1 MPRNQIPPVL
11 HRSGPQTGE
20 LTRAWSIDGSTI
32 NEEERTVELS
42 FSSEEPYR
50 RWFGNEILSHDAGA
64 VDLSRLQEVG
74 VLLFSHGRD
83 ARYGRMPIGTIEK
96 AWTDSNTRKAR
107 ALVRFDDD
115 EDSEKVFRKVVKG
128 VIKGVS
134 VGYNVTNWE
143 EVKAGAT
150 SANGRHQGPA
160 YVALKWQPFE
170 ISIEPTPAD
179 PTVGVGRSAEP
190 TPAPQINEGD
200 DMNMPG
206 LKHVALAAQ
215 GLAHAPDT
223 GGAPGATSGAAP
235 ATEPAARTV
244 EPDAAALARAAEAER
259 TRTTE
264 IMDLCRTFSVE
275 PDEYI
280 RSGAQVSAVKDA
292 ILEQLRAARQP
303 QTPAL
308 GTIHVTAEETD
319 KIRAAASDGLLLR
332 AGVNVAQPAPGA
344 NEFRGMS
351 LRDLAIDCA
360 TRAGVVN
367 AHRMDDR
374 ELLKTVLQR
383 DGDKMF
389 PDSTF
394 QGILSNAVDKTL
406 SNAYQEVP
414 TTFQTWTSKGSNSDF
429 KAAEH
434 YRISEAG
441 ELELTKQ
448 NDLIPYDD
456 PMKDEKVTKS
466 VITYSKRWGFTR
478 EAFIND
484 DLSMLNRVPRAYVTA
499 AKRGLNRLV
508 YKMLATN
515 PVIFDGKNLFDPAHK
530 NLGTILDVPNEK
542 TMSEARTAMRL
553 QKAIRGLATLNLTPK
568 YMLVPAAL
576 ETEAMK
582 FIYSPTDM
590 AQGNSAVINVFR
602 NATTL
607 IVDAELDAYSPS
619 AWYLSADPSTVDTI
633 EVTYLRGREEP
644 TVETH
649 VAFDRLGMEFRIY
662 FDYGVTVLDSRG
674 LYKNPGKVTSGDGQ

>member
-1 MPRNQIPPVL
+1 MPKNQIPILL
-11 HRSGPQTGE
+11 HRNGPPKSE
-20 LTRAWSIDGSTI
+20 LTRAWAIDNSTI
-32 NEEERTVELS
+32 SEENRTVELS
-42 FSSEEPYR
+42 FSSEEPYM
-50 RWFGNEILSHDAGA
+50 RWFGNEVLSHDDGA
-64 VDLSRLQEVG
+64 VDLTRLQEVG
-74 VLLFSHGRD
+74 VLLFAHGRD
-83 ARYGRMPIGTIEK
+83 MKYGKMPIGTIEK
-96 AWTDSNTRKAR
+96 AWIDSNTRKAR

-115 EDSEKVFRKVVKG
+115 EDSDKVFRKVVKG

-134 VGYNVTNWE
+134 VGYSVTNWE
-143 EVKAGAT
+143 EVKAGSV

-190 TPAPQINEGD
+190 MPAPQINEGD
-200 DMNMPG
+200 DKHMPG
-206 LKHVALAAQ
+206 LKHIALAAQ
-215 GLAHAPDT
+215 GLVHAPDT
-223 GGAPGATSGAAP
+223 GGAPGATPGAVIDLNGDA
-235 ATEPAARTV
+235 ARAAADAELARTV
-244 EPDAAALARAAEAER
+244 
-259 TRTTE
+259 E
-264 IMDLCRTFSVE
+264 IMDLCREFSVD
-275 PDEYI
+275 PAEYI
-280 RSGAQVSAVKDA
+280 RNKSTVAAVKDA
-292 ILEQLRAARQP
+292 ILKQMRTARQP
-303 QTPAL
+303 QTPAI
-308 GTIHVTAEETD
+308 GSVHVGAEEVD
-319 KIRAAASDGLLLR
+319 KIRAAASDGLLMR
-332 AGVNVAQPAPGA
+332 AGVVVAKPAPGA

-360 TRAGVVN
+360 TRSGVTN
-367 AHRMDDR
+367 AHRMTDEDLMR
-374 ELLKTVLQR
+374 TVLSR
-383 DGDKMF
+383 DGNNMS

-394 QGILSNAVDKTL
+394 QGIISNAVDKTL

-414 TTFQTWTSKGSNSDF
+414 TTFQSWTSRGSNADF

-441 ELELTKQ
+441 ELQLTPQ
-448 NDLIPYDD
+448 NGEIPYDD

-466 VITYSKRWGFTR
+466 VLTYSKRWGFTR
-478 EAFIND
+478 ESFIND
-484 DLSMLNRVPRAYVTA
+484 DLSMINRVPRAYVAA

-515 PVIFDGKNLFDPAHK
+515 PVIFDGKPLFDAAHK
-530 NLGTILDVPNEK
+530 NMGTILDVPNEA
-542 TMSEARTAMRL
+542 TMNEARTAMRL

-576 ETEAMK
+576 ETAATK

-602 NATTL
+602 NSTTL
-607 IVDAELDAYSPS
+607 IVDAELDAYSPT
-619 AWYLSADPSTVDTI
+619 AWYLSADPSAVDTV

-644 TVETH
+644 TLETH

-674 LYKNPGKVTSGDGQ
+674 LYMNAGK

>member
-1 MPRNQIPPVL
+1 MSKNQIPVVL
-11 HRSGPQTGE
+11 HRIGPQTGE

-50 RWFGNEILSHDAGA
+50 RWFGNEVLSHDAGA
-64 VDLSRLQEVG
+64 ADLSRLQEVG

-96 AWTDSNTRKAR
+96 AWIDANTRKAR

-143 EVKAGAT
+143 EVKAGSV

-179 PTVGVGRSAEP
+179 PTVGVGRSAES
-190 TPAPQINEGD
+190 APQNYEGD
-200 DMNMPG
+200 DNNMPG
-206 LKHVALAAQ
+206 LKHIALAAQ
-215 GLAHAPDT
+215 GLVHAPDT

-235 ATEPAARTV
+235 ATEPVARST

-259 TRTTE
+259 ARTTE

-292 ILEQLRAARQP
+292 ILEQLRTARQP

-308 GTIHVTAEETD
+308 GTVHVTVEETD

-332 AGVNVAQPAPGA
+332 AGVGVAKPAPGA

-360 TRAGVVN
+360 VRAGVTN
-367 AHRMDDR
+367 AHRMSDE
-374 ELLKTVLQR
+374 ELMQTVLSR
-383 DGDKMF
+383 DGNNMF

-406 SNAYQEVP
+406 SSAYQEVP

-441 ELELTKQ
+441 ELELTPQ
-448 NDLIPYDD
+448 NAEIPYDE

-478 EAFIND
+478 QAFIND

-576 ETEAMK
+576 ETDATK

-590 AQGNSAVINVFR
+590 TSNNSAVINVFR

-633 EVTYLRGREEP
+633 EVTYLLGREEP
-644 TVETH
+644 TLETR

-674 LYKNPGKVTSGDGQ
+674 LYKNPGKASE

>member
-1 MPRNQIPPVL
+1 MQERRIPTVL
-11 HRSGPQTGE
+11 HRNDPETGQ
-20 LTRAWSIDGSTI
+20 LTRAWSIDGSTV

-50 RWFGNEILSHDAGA
+50 RWFGNEVLSHDNGA
-64 VDLSRLQEVG
+64 VDLTRLQEVG
-74 VLLFSHGRD
+74 VLLFAHGRD
-83 ARYGRMPIGTIEK
+83 MKYGKMPIGTIEK
-96 AWTDSNTRKAR
+96 AWIDSNTRKAR

-115 EDSEKVFRKVVKG
+115 EDSDKVFRKVAKG

-134 VGYNVTNWE
+134 VGYSVTNWE
-143 EVKAGAT
+143 EVKAGST

-190 TPAPQINEGD
+190 MPAPAPQINEGD
-200 DMNMPG
+200 DNNMAG
-206 LKHVALAAQ
+206 LKHIALAAQ
-215 GLAHAPDT
+215 GLVHAPDA
-223 GGAPGATSGAAP
+223 GGALGATHGA
-235 ATEPAARTV
+235 V
-244 EPDAAALARAAEAER
+244 IDLNGDSARAAADAELSR
-259 TRTTE
+259 TVE
-264 IMDLCRTFSVE
+264 IMDLCREFSVD
-275 PDEYI
+275 PTEYI
-280 RSGAQVSAVKDA
+280 RNKSTVAAVKDA
-292 ILEQLRAARQP
+292 ILTQLRTNMQP
-303 QTPAL
+303 QTPGL
-308 GTIHVTAEETD
+308 GTDSVRVTAEEVD
-319 KIRAAASDGLLLR
+319 KIRAAASDGLLMR
-332 AGVNVAQPAPGA
+332 AGVRVAQPAPGA

-351 LRDLAIDCA
+351 LRDIAIDCA
-360 TRAGVVN
+360 TRSGVTN
-367 AHRMDDR
+367 AHRMSDE
-374 ELLKTVLQR
+374 ELMRTALQR
-383 DGDKMF
+383 DGSNMS

-414 TTFQTWTSKGSNSDF
+414 TTFQAWTSTGSNSDF

-448 NDLIPYDD
+448 NAQIPYDD
-456 PMKDEKVTKS
+456 ALKDEKVTKS
-466 VITYSKRWGFTR
+466 VLTYSKRWGFTR

-484 DLSMLNRVPRAYVTA
+484 DLSMLNRVPRAYVAA

-515 PVIFDGKNLFDPAHK
+515 PVIFDGKELFHADHK

-542 TMSEARTAMRL
+542 TMNEARTAMRL

-576 ETEAMK
+576 ETAATK

-590 AQGNSAVINVFR
+590 TQGNSGVINVFR
-602 NATTL
+602 NSTTL
-607 IVDAELDAYSPS
+607 VVDAELDAHSPT
-619 AWYLSADPSTVDTI
+619 AWYLSADPSAVDTV

-644 TVETH
+644 TLETH

-674 LYKNPGKVTSGDGQ
+674 LYMNAGK

>member
-1 MPRNQIPPVL
+1 MPKNQIPTLL
-11 HRSGPQTGE
+11 HRDGPETGQ
-20 LTRAWSIDGSTI
+20 LTRAWSIDGSTV

-50 RWFGNEILSHDAGA
+50 RWFGNEILSHDNGA

-83 ARYGRMPIGTIEK
+83 AKYGRMPIGTIEK

-134 VGYNVTNWE
+134 VGYSVTNWE
-143 EVKAGAT
+143 EVKAGST

-190 TPAPQINEGD
+190 MPAPQINEGD
-200 DMNMPG
+200 DNNMPG
-206 LKHVALAAQ
+206 LKHIALAAQ
-215 GLAHAPDT
+215 GLTHAPDA
-223 GGAPGATSGAAP
+223 GGAPGATSGATP
-235 ATEPAARTV
+235 VTEPAARSA
-244 EPDAAALARAAEAER
+244 EPDAAALARAAESER
-259 TRTTE
+259 TRTTA
-264 IMDLCRTFSVE
+264 IMDLCRSFSVD

-280 RSGAQVSAVKDA
+280 RSGATVASVKDA
-292 ILEQLRAARQP
+292 ILEQMRTARQP

-308 GTIHVTAEETD
+308 GSIQVSAEETD
-319 KIRAAASDGLLLR
+319 KIRAAASDGLLMR
-332 AGVNVAQPAPGA
+332 AGVRVAQPAPGA

-351 LRDLAIDCA
+351 LRDIAIDCA
-360 TRAGVVN
+360 TRSGVTN
-367 AHRMDDR
+367 AHRMSDE
-374 ELLKTVLQR
+374 ELMRTALQR
-383 DGDKMF
+383 DGSNMS

-414 TTFQTWTSKGSNSDF
+414 TTFQAWTSTGSNSDF

-448 NDLIPYDD
+448 NAQIPYDD
-456 PMKDEKVTKS
+456 AMKDEKVTKS
-466 VITYSKRWGFTR
+466 VLTYSKRWGFTR

-484 DLSMLNRVPRAYVTA
+484 DLSMLNRVPRAYVAA

-515 PVIFDGKNLFDPAHK
+515 PVIFDGKELFHADHK

-542 TMSEARTAMRL
+542 TMNEARTAMRL

-576 ETEAMK
+576 ETAATK

-590 AQGNSAVINVFR
+590 TSNNSSVINVFR
-602 NATTL
+602 NSTTL
-607 IVDAELDAYSPS
+607 VVDAELDAYSPT
-619 AWYLSADPSTVDTI
+619 AWYLSADPSAVDTV

-644 TVETH
+644 TLETH

-674 LYKNPGKVTSGDGQ
+674 LYMNAGK

>member
-1 MPRNQIPPVL
+1 MQGNRIPAVL
-11 HRSGPQTGE
+11 HRSGPEAGE
-20 LTRAWSIDGSTI
+20 LTRAWTIDNSTI

-50 RWFGNEILSHDAGA
+50 RWFGNEILSHDNGA
-64 VDLSRLQEVG
+64 VDLSRLQDVG

-83 ARYGRMPIGTIEK
+83 AKYGRMPIGTIEK
-96 AWTDSNTRKAR
+96 AWIDANTRKAR

-115 EDSEKVFRKVVKG
+115 EDSDKVFRKVVKG

-134 VGYNVTNWE
+134 VGYSVTNWE
-143 EVKAGAT
+143 EVKAGST

-179 PTVGVGRSAEP
+179 PTVGVGRSAELP
-190 TPAPQINEGD
+190 VTPQIIEGD
-200 DMNMPG
+200 DNNMPG

-215 GLAHAPDT
+215 GLVHAPDT

-235 ATEPAARTV
+235 ASEPAARSV

-259 TRTTE
+259 TRATE
-264 IMDLCRTFSVE
+264 IMDLCRTFSVDPE
-275 PDEYI
+275 EYI
-280 RSGAQVSAVKDA
+280 RSGVSVAAVKDA
-292 ILEQLRAARQP
+292 ILTQLRTARQP

-308 GTIHVTAEETD
+308 GTVQVTAEETD

-332 AGVNVAQPAPGA
+332 AGVNVATPAPGA
-344 NEFRGMS
+344 HEFRSMS
-351 LRDLAIDCA
+351 LRDIAIDCA
-360 TRAGVVN
+360 TRGGVHN
-367 AHRMDDR
+367 AHRMSDE
-374 ELLKTVLQR
+374 ELMRTVLSR
-383 DGDKMF
+383 DGNNMF

-394 QGILSNAVDKTL
+394 QGIISNAVDKTL

-441 ELELTKQ
+441 ELELVPQ
-448 NDLIPYDD
+448 NGLIPYDD

-466 VITYSKRWGFTR
+466 VLTHAKRWGFTR

-508 YKMLATN
+508 YKMLASN
-515 PVIFDGKNLFDPAHK
+515 PAIYDGKKLFDAEHK
-530 NLGTILDVPNEK
+530 NLATVLGVPNEA
-542 TMSEARTAMRL
+542 TMDEARTAMRL
-553 QKAIRGLATLNLTPK
+553 QKDIRGLATLNLTPK

-576 ETEAMK
+576 ETAATK

-590 AQGNSAVINVFR
+590 TQGNSAVINVFR

-607 IVDAELDAYSPS
+607 IVDAELDAYSS
-619 AWYLSADPSTVDTI
+619 TAWYLAADPNSADTV

-644 TVETH
+644 TLETN

-674 LYKNPGKVTSGDGQ
+674 LYMNAGK

>member
-1 MPRNQIPPVL
+1 MSKNRIPAVL
-11 HRSGPQTGE
+11 HRNGLKTGE

-42 FSSEEPYR
+42 FSSEEPYQ
-50 RWFGNEILSHDAGA
+50 RWFGNEILSHDVGA

-83 ARYGRMPIGTIEK
+83 TRYGRMPIGDVEK
-96 AWTDSNTRKAR
+96 AWIDANTRKAR

-128 VIKGVS
+128 FIKGVS
-134 VGYNVTNWE
+134 VGYSVSNWE
-143 EVKAGAT
+143 EVKAGSV

-179 PTVGVGRSAEP
+179 PTVGVGRSADP
-190 TPAPQINEGD
+190 MLAPPQTNEGD
-200 DMNMPG
+200 DLNMPG

-215 GLAHAPDT
+215 ELVHAPDT

-235 ATEPAARTV
+235 ASEPAARSV
-244 EPDAAALARAAEAER
+244 EPDAAEAER
-259 TRTTE
+259 ARTTE

-280 RSGAQVSAVKDA
+280 RSGAEVSAVKDA
-292 ILEQLRAARQP
+292 ILEKLRTARQP

-308 GTIHVTAEETD
+308 GAVHVTVEETD

-332 AGVNVAQPAPGA
+332 AGVVVAKPAPGA

-441 ELELTKQ
+441 ELEKTPQ
-448 NDLIPYDD
+448 NAEIPYDD

-515 PVIFDGKNLFDPAHK
+515 PVIFDGKPLFDAAHK

-644 TVETH
+644 TLETH

-674 LYKNPGKVTSGDGQ
+674 LYKNPGKATDGQ

>member
-1 MPRNQIPPVL
+1 MSKNRIPAVL
-11 HRSGPQTGE
+11 HRNGLKTGE

-42 FSSEEPYR
+42 FSSEEPYQ
-50 RWFGNEILSHDAGA
+50 RWFGNEILSHDVGA

-83 ARYGRMPIGTIEK
+83 TRYGRMPIGDVEK
-96 AWTDSNTRKAR
+96 AWIDANTRKAR

-128 VIKGVS
+128 FIKGVS
-134 VGYNVTNWE
+134 VGYSVSNWE
-143 EVKAGAT
+143 EVKAGSV

-179 PTVGVGRSAEP
+179 PTVGVGRSADP
-190 TPAPQINEGD
+190 MLAPPQTNEGD
-200 DMNMPG
+200 DLNMPG

-215 GLAHAPDT
+215 ELVHAPDT

-235 ATEPAARTV
+235 ASEPAARSV
-244 EPDAAALARAAEAER
+244 EPDAAEAER
-259 TRTTE
+259 ARTTE

-280 RSGAQVSAVKDA
+280 RSGAEVSAVKDA
-292 ILEQLRAARQP
+292 ILEKLRTARQP

-308 GTIHVTAEETD
+308 GAVHVTVEETD

-332 AGVNVAQPAPGA
+332 AGVVVAKPAPGA

-383 DGDKMF
+383 DGNNMF

-441 ELELTKQ
+441 ELEKTPQ
-448 NDLIPYDD
+448 NAEIPYDD

-515 PVIFDGKNLFDPAHK
+515 PVIFDGKPLFDAAHK
-530 NLGTILDVPNEK
+530 NLGTILDVPNEN

-590 AQGNSAVINVFR
+590 TQGNSAVINVFR

-644 TVETH
+644 TLETH

-674 LYKNPGKVTSGDGQ
+674 LYKNPGKATDGQ

>member
-1 MPRNQIPPVL
+1 MQGNRIPTVL
-11 HRSGPQTGE
+11 HRNKPETGQ
-20 LTRAWSIDGSTI
+20 LTRAWSIDGSTV

-42 FSSEEPYR
+42 FSSEEPYM
-50 RWFGNEILSHDAGA
+50 RWFGNEILSHDDGA
-64 VDLSRLQEVG
+64 VDLTRLQEVG

-83 ARYGRMPIGTIEK
+83 VRYGRMPIGTVEK
-96 AWTDSNTRKAR
+96 AWIDSNTRKAR

-115 EDSEKVFRKVVKG
+115 EDSEKVFRKVAKR
-128 VIKGVS
+128 IITGVS
-134 VGYNVTNWE
+134 VGYSVSNWE
-143 EVKAGAT
+143 EVKAGNV

-160 YVALKWQPFE
+160 CVALKWQPFE

-190 TPAPQINEGD
+190 PVTPQNIEGD
-200 DMNMPG
+200 DKHMPG
-206 LKHVALAAQ
+206 LKHIALAAQ
-215 GLAHAPDT
+215 GLVHAPDA
-223 GGAPGATSGAAP
+223 GGALGATNGAVIDLNGDA
-235 ATEPAARTV
+235 ARAAADAELARTV
-244 EPDAAALARAAEAER
+244 
-259 TRTTE
+259 E
-264 IMDLCRTFSVE
+264 IMDLCREFSVD
-275 PDEYI
+275 PAEYI
-280 RSGAQVSAVKDA
+280 RNKSTVAAVKDA
-292 ILEQLRAARQP
+292 ILTQLRTNMQP
-303 QTPAL
+303 QTPGL
-308 GTIHVTAEETD
+308 GTDSVRVTAEEVD
-319 KIRAAASDGLLLR
+319 KIRAAASDGLLMR
-332 AGVNVAQPAPGA
+332 AGVAVAQPAPGA

-360 TRAGVVN
+360 TRSGVTN
-367 AHRMDDR
+367 AHRMTDEDLMR
-374 ELLKTVLQR
+374 TVLSR
-383 DGDKMF
+383 DGNNMS

-414 TTFQTWTSKGSNSDF
+414 TTFQSWTSRGSNADF

-441 ELELTKQ
+441 ELQLTPQ
-448 NDLIPYDD
+448 NGEIPYDD

-466 VITYSKRWGFTR
+466 VLTYTKRWGFTR

-484 DLSMLNRVPRAYVTA
+484 DLSMLNRVPRAYVAA

-515 PVIFDGKNLFDPAHK
+515 PVIFDGKPLFDAAHK
-530 NLGTILDVPNEK
+530 NMATVLGEPNEA
-542 TMSEARTAMRL
+542 TMNEARTAMRL

-576 ETEAMK
+576 ETAATK

-590 AQGNSAVINVFR
+590 AQGNSNVINVFR

-607 IVDAELDAYSPS
+607 VVDAELDAYSS
-619 AWYLSADPSTVDTI
+619 ATWYLSADPSAVDTI

-644 TVETH
+644 TLETH

-674 LYKNPGKVTSGDGQ
+674 LYMNAGK

>member
-1 MPRNQIPPVL
+1 MSKNQIPAVL
-11 HRSGPQTGE
+11 HRSGPEAGE

-50 RWFGNEILSHDAGA
+50 RWFGNEVLSHDAGA

-215 GLAHAPDT
+215 GLVHAPDT

-235 ATEPAARTV
+235 ATEPAARTA

-344 NEFRGMS
+344 NEFRSMS
-351 LRDLAIDCA
+351 LRDIAIDCA

-394 QGILSNAVDKTL
+394 QGIMSNAVDKTL

-441 ELELTKQ
+441 ELELTPQ
-448 NDLIPYDD
+448 NAEIPYDE

-530 NLGTILDVPNEK
+530 NVASILGVPNEG
-542 TMSEARTAMRL
+542 TMNEARTAMRL

-576 ETEAMK
+576 ETDATK

-590 AQGNSAVINVFR
+590 TQGNSAVINVFR

-607 IVDAELDAYSPS
+607 VVDAELDAYSPT

-644 TVETH
+644 TLETQ

-674 LYKNPGKVTSGDGQ
+674 LYKNPGKASE

>member
-1 MPRNQIPPVL
+1 MPKNQIPTLL
-11 HRSGPQTGE
+11 HRDGPETGQ
-20 LTRAWSIDGSTI
+20 LTRAWSIDGSTV

-50 RWFGNEILSHDAGA
+50 RWFGNEILSHDNGA

-83 ARYGRMPIGTIEK
+83 AKYGRMPIGTIEK

-134 VGYNVTNWE
+134 VGYSVTNWE
-143 EVKAGAT
+143 EVKAGST

-190 TPAPQINEGD
+190 MPAPQINEGD
-200 DMNMPG
+200 DNNMPG
-206 LKHVALAAQ
+206 LKHIALAAQ
-215 GLAHAPDT
+215 GLTHAPDA
-223 GGAPGATSGAAP
+223 GGAPGATSGATP
-235 ATEPAARTV
+235 VTEPAVRSA

-259 TRTTE
+259 TRTTA
-264 IMDLCRTFSVE
+264 IMDLCRSFSVD

-280 RSGAQVSAVKDA
+280 RSGTTVAAVKDA
-292 ILEQLRAARQP
+292 ILEQMRTARQP
-303 QTPAL
+303 QTPAI
-308 GTIHVTAEETD
+308 GSVHVGAEEVD
-319 KIRAAASDGLLLR
+319 KIRAAASDGLLMR
-332 AGVNVAQPAPGA
+332 AGVRVAQPAPGA

-351 LRDLAIDCA
+351 LRDIAIDCA
-360 TRAGVVN
+360 TRSGVTN
-367 AHRMDDR
+367 AHRMSDE
-374 ELLKTVLQR
+374 ELMRTALQR
-383 DGDKMF
+383 DGSNMY

-414 TTFQTWTSKGSNSDF
+414 TTFQAWTSTGSNSDF

-448 NDLIPYDD
+448 NAQIPFDD
-456 PMKDEKVTKS
+456 AMKDEKVTKS
-466 VITYSKRWGFTR
+466 VLTYSKRWGFTR

-484 DLSMLNRVPRAYVTA
+484 DLSMLNRVPRAYVAA

-508 YKMLATN
+508 YQMLATN
-515 PVIFDGKNLFDPAHK
+515 PVIFDGKELFHADHK

-542 TMSEARTAMRL
+542 TMNEARTAMRL

-576 ETEAMK
+576 ETAATK

-590 AQGNSAVINVFR
+590 TSNNSSVINVFR

-607 IVDAELDAYSPS
+607 VVDAELDAHSPT
-619 AWYLSADPSTVDTI
+619 AWYLSADPSAVDTI

-644 TVETH
+644 TLETH

-674 LYKNPGKVTSGDGQ
+674 LYMNAGK

>member
-1 MPRNQIPPVL
+1 MQGNQIPTVL
-11 HRSGPQTGE
+11 HRNEPETGQ
-20 LTRAWSIDGSTI
+20 LTRAWSIDGSTV

-50 RWFGNEILSHDAGA
+50 RWFGNEILSHDNGA

-83 ARYGRMPIGTIEK
+83 AKYGRMPIGTIEK

-134 VGYNVTNWE
+134 VGYSVTNWE
-143 EVKAGAT
+143 EVKAGST

-190 TPAPQINEGD
+190 MPAPQINEGD
-200 DMNMPG
+200 DNNMPG
-206 LKHVALAAQ
+206 LKHIALAAQ
-215 GLAHAPDT
+215 GLTHAPDA
-223 GGAPGATSGAAP
+223 GGAPGATSGATP
-235 ATEPAARTV
+235 VTEPTV
-244 EPDAAALARAAEAER
+244 RSAEPDAAALARAAEAER
-259 TRTTE
+259 TRTTA
-264 IMDLCRTFSVE
+264 IMDLCRSFSVD

-280 RSGAQVSAVKDA
+280 RSGTTVAAVKDA
-292 ILEQLRAARQP
+292 ILDQMRTARQP
-303 QTPAL
+303 QTPAI
-308 GTIHVTAEETD
+308 GSVHVGAEEVD
-319 KIRAAASDGLLLR
+319 KIRAAASDGLLMR
-332 AGVNVAQPAPGA
+332 AGVRVAQPAPGA

-351 LRDLAIDCA
+351 LRDIAIDCA
-360 TRAGVVN
+360 TRSGVTN
-367 AHRMDDR
+367 AHRMSDE
-374 ELLKTVLQR
+374 ELMRTALQR
-383 DGDKMF
+383 DGSNMS

-414 TTFQTWTSKGSNSDF
+414 TTFQAWTSTGSNSDF

-448 NDLIPYDD
+448 NAQIPYDD
-456 PMKDEKVTKS
+456 AMKDEKVTKS
-466 VITYSKRWGFTR
+466 VLTYSKRWGFTR

-484 DLSMLNRVPRAYVTA
+484 DLSMLNRVPRAYVAA

-515 PVIFDGKNLFDPAHK
+515 PVIFDGKELFHADHK

-542 TMSEARTAMRL
+542 TMNEARTAMRL

-576 ETEAMK
+576 ETAATK
-582 FIYSPTDM
+582 FIYSPTDIT
-590 AQGNSAVINVFR
+590 QGNSSVLNVFR
-602 NATTL
+602 NSTTL
-607 IVDAELDAYSPS
+607 VVDAELDAHSPT
-619 AWYLSADPSTVDTI
+619 AWYLSADPSAVDTI

-644 TVETH
+644 TLETH

-674 LYKNPGKVTSGDGQ
+674 LYMNAGK

>member
-1 MPRNQIPPVL
+1 
-11 HRSGPQTGE
+11 
-20 LTRAWSIDGSTI
+20 
-32 NEEERTVELS
+32 S
-42 FSSEEPYR
+42 FSSEEPYQ
-50 RWFGNEILSHDAGA
+50 RWFGNEILSHDVGA

-83 ARYGRMPIGTIEK
+83 TRYGRMPIGDVEK
-96 AWTDSNTRKAR
+96 AWIDANTRKAR

-128 VIKGVS
+128 FIKGVS
-134 VGYNVTNWE
+134 VGYSVSNWE
-143 EVKAGAT
+143 EVKAGSV

-179 PTVGVGRSAEP
+179 PTVGVGRSADP
-190 TPAPQINEGD
+190 MLAPPQTNEGD
-200 DMNMPG
+200 DLNMPG

-215 GLAHAPDT
+215 ELVHAPDT

-235 ATEPAARTV
+235 ASEPAARSV
-244 EPDAAALARAAEAER
+244 EPDAAEAER
-259 TRTTE
+259 ARTTE

-280 RSGAQVSAVKDA
+280 RSGAEVSAVKDA
-292 ILEQLRAARQP
+292 ILEKLRTARQP

-308 GTIHVTAEETD
+308 GAVHVTVEETD

-332 AGVNVAQPAPGA
+332 AGVVVAKPAPGA

-383 DGDKMF
+383 DGNNMF

-441 ELELTKQ
+441 ELEKTPQ
-448 NDLIPYDD
+448 NAEIPYDD

-515 PVIFDGKNLFDPAHK
+515 PVIFDGKPLFD
-530 NLGTILDVPNEK
+530 
-542 TMSEARTAMRL
+542 
-553 QKAIRGLATLNLTPK
+553 
-568 YMLVPAAL
+568 AA
-576 ETEAMK
+576 
-582 FIYSPTDM
+582 
-590 AQGNSAVINVFR
+590 
-602 NATTL
+602 
-607 IVDAELDAYSPS
+607 
-619 AWYLSADPSTVDTI
+619 
-633 EVTYLRGREEP
+633 
-644 TVETH
+644 
-649 VAFDRLGMEFRIY
+649 
-662 FDYGVTVLDSRG
+662 
-674 LYKNPGKVTSGDGQ
+674 